1 MGQVRSLTSVDDV
14 QGSEWGIELAPLI
27 AEIPK
32 DAAKLSE
39 LKEEIL
45 QDPMYSGGMVAPTAD
60 AALMV
65 VEVKPQ
71 ADSVLVAEKV
81 GQIIEES
88 PNTENLY
95 LTGTPV
101 LNQVLANSMKA
112 DLSKLFPIVL
122 LLIAGVLY
130 LNFKNLQGVLLPFST
145 VLISVIWTLGLMGM
159 LGKQLSPLNAVM
171 PVILVSLG
179 SAYGIYILE
188 RYQEELVRQKTRT
201 KAAIVALIS
210 VGVAVLMAGTT
221 TIAGFASN
229 LTSSISLMKDFGL
242 FTAFGILVALGVS
255 LTLIPAV
262 LILRGS
268 KKDYRAT
275 GLRKNRDQNKTS
287 VFLERGLEKMA
298 RFVTGRSALVIV
310 IVLVLAGF
318 ALSGLPR
325 LETDSNFFNFFD
337 DGSKPKLAYELVKDK
352 FSGSQSVEVVLKG
365 DLQEPKVLQAMA
377 AFQNDLEATGLVG
390 KPTSIVN
397 LLEKANSALNDGKEE
412 YIALPDSRELVAQYL
427 LLLEMNDEQGMVSR
441 FLTMDYQEG
450 RIQAL
455 VKDSSSAGTT
465 ALFEEINNLTAKHF
479 EPLQIEATPTGIIV
493 LMNSLAEMI
502 IQGQIS
508 SLIFSL
514 VTVFIIV
521 RLLLKSWEGSILSIL
536 LILLTTLINF
546 GLMGW
551 LGIPLDIV
559 TVLISSIGIGVGID
573 YSIHVYSRFSEE
585 QKSGWD
591 VTESLARTIRFTG
604 KAIATNTGSVVAG
617 FVILVFSSFPPLRY
631 FGSLVTATMLVASLG
646 SLTLLPAVIVLRN
659 KRHEKQYGKAVV
671 K

>member
-1 MGQVRSLTSVDDV
+1 
-14 QGSEWGIELAPLI
+14 
-27 AEIPK
+27 
-32 DAAKLSE
+32 
-39 LKEEIL
+39 
-45 QDPMYSGGMVAPTAD
+45 
-60 AALMV
+60 
-65 VEVKPQ
+65 
-71 ADSVLVAEKV
+71 
-81 GQIIEES
+81 
-88 PNTENLY
+88 
-95 LTGTPV
+95 
-101 LNQVLANSMKA
+101 
-112 DLSKLFPIVL
+112 
-122 LLIAGVLY
+122 
-130 LNFKNLQGVLLPFST
+130 
-145 VLISVIWTLGLMGM
+145 
-159 LGKQLSPLNAVM
+159 
-171 PVILVSLG
+171 
-179 SAYGIYILE
+179 
-188 RYQEELVRQKTRT
+188 
-201 KAAIVALIS
+201 
-210 VGVAVLMAGTT
+210 MAGTT

-268 KKDYRAT
+268 KKDHRAT